1 MSLQRPH
8 GSGGRSPFPVSWW
21 RKPRFRPDPHPQPLH
36 WQHVYEHGYVINA
49 VDGLKTQNP
58 VPWDRYAAAFDGSSF
73 LQVHPLLKFFTLG
86 IEYHHIHHLD
96 IRVPGYSLQRCHDE
110 APVGLWDEL
119 GIVKLELADC
129 WKSVFMTLW
138 DEKRDVFVP
147 FPPEEAPVL
156 VTYMHMPPT
165 HGHGHGHGHGAP
177 RALSQT
183 APPT

>member
-1 MSLQRPH
+1 
-8 GSGGRSPFPVSWW
+8 
-21 RKPRFRPDPHPQPLH
+21 
-36 WQHVYEHGYVINA
+36 VYEHGYVINA

>member
-1 MSLQRPH
+1 M
-8 GSGGRSPFPVSWW
+8 
-21 RKPRFRPDPHPQPLH
+21 
-36 WQHVYEHGYVINA
+36 YEHGYVINA

-96 IRVPGYSLQRCHDE
+96 IRVPGYSLQRCHCE

-129 WKSVFMTLW
+129 WKSLFMTLW

-147 FPPEEAPVL
+147 FPPAEAPAL
-156 VTYMHMPPT
+156 VTYVSPRR
-165 HGHGHGHGHGAP
+165 GAP

-183 APPT
+183 APPTDCGGARFGQIRRGWPDPGAA